1 MLRKWLSLG
10 LVLAVLY
17 AVSKLNTRRWRARYP
32 VIQRLDRT
40 ITILAWTLLVAYLL
54 SFLYWLYT
62 RLMR

>member
-17 AVSKLNTRRWRARYP
+17 AVSKLNTRRWRERYP
-32 VIQRLDRT
+32 VIKRIDTT
-40 ITILAWTLLVAYLL
+40 ITILAWTLLAAYVV

-62 RLMR
+62 RGIR